1 MTLVVFM
8 VVSGVVLAIAAVAV
22 GRAARRLAAQEPAS
36 LFEFDEAVEFVATAL
51 PDDLSARLGYGDVR
65 SIVAA
70 HLAVLGRR
78 EAAGGDLVFVDEAM
92 PALVAAEPDV
102 RARNLSTAEVEAVLV
117 AEVEYLEAVG
127 AVGDEAESP
136 TED

>member
-1 MTLVVFM
+1 MIR
-8 VVSGVVLAIAAVAV
+8 VVSVVVMGVVLAIAAVAV

-51 PDDLSARLGYGDVR
+51 PEDLAARLSYSDVR
-65 SIVAA
+65 AVVAA

-78 EAAGGDLVFVDEAM
+78 EADGLDIVFVDETM
-92 PALVAAEPDV
+92 PALVAREPDV
-102 RARNLSTAEVEAVLV
+102 RARNLSVAEVEAVLV

-127 AVGDEAESP
+127 AVGDEAERP
-136 TED
+136 ADD